1 MEHGYLL
8 NKDVNDEF
16 YYKFS
21 KKGEF
26 GQIEFVTE
34 KVTLIGIERTE
45 SEIFK
50 YIAKCTFKGKTFYC
64 SDWKLEKEV
73 IEETIIGISIEEDET
88 IETADKKAP
97 ATKEKAVKK

>member
-1 MEHGYLL
+1 MQMISESVNTTKFVGLDKLMEHGYLL

-21 KKGEF
+21 KKGKF

-34 KVTLIGIERTE
+34 KVTLIGIERTD

-50 YIAKCTFKGKTFYC
+50 YIAKFTFKGRTFYC

-73 IEETIIGISIEEDET
+73 IEETKLWIN
-88 IETADKKAP
+88 KQ
-97 ATKEKAVKK
+97 

>member
-16 YYKFS
+16 YYKFR

-34 KVTLIGIERTE
+34 KVTLIGIERTD

-50 YIAKCTFKGKTFYC
+50 YIAKFTFKGRTFYC

-73 IEETIIGISIEEDET
+73 IEETKLSYER
-88 IETADKKAP
+88 
-97 ATKEKAVKK
+97 

>member
-1 MEHGYLL
+1 MKMLSESVNTTKFVGLDKLMEHGYLL

-16 YYKFS
+16 YYKFR

-34 KVTLIGIERTE
+34 KVTLIGIERTD

-50 YIAKCTFKGKTFYC
+50 YIAKFTFKGRTFYC

-73 IEETIIGISIEEDET
+73 IEETKLSYER
-88 IETADKKAP
+88 
-97 ATKEKAVKK
+97 

>member
-1 MEHGYLL
+1 MKTLSESVKTTKFVGLDKLMEHGYLL

-73 IEETIIGISIEEDET
+73 IEETKLRYG
-88 IETADKKAP
+88 K
-97 ATKEKAVKK
+97 

>member
-1 MEHGYLL
+1 MKMLSESVNTRKFVGLDKLMEHGYLL

-73 IEETIIGISIEEDET
+73 IEETKLCYG
-88 IETADKKAP
+88 K
-97 ATKEKAVKK
+97 